1 MQRLSIVIP
10 LTGNEQRMEDTL
22 VSVLENRP
30 NDCQVVVVL
39 NEVYADPYDL
49 KNEVCFVYAPN
60 GCKPVECINRG
71 LDAAKGEI
79 VHVLTAGAE
88 VGPGWA
94 EAAMAHFHDQKIAA
108 VAPLILRPDDPHR
121 VVSAGSEYRDGG
133 SVRRTDSGRPI
144 SEIGHDTRSTLGPD
158 QLAGFYRKSW
168 LDMVDRFCGE
178 TGAAFATVDLALKL
192 REAGGEC
199 VFDPNCRV
207 YAHESIAAAEPV
219 ATQALQAE
227 RLFWRWAPSRGW
239 LRSLPAHALHL
250 AWETLSGCPRPSMFA
265 RLLGRFLGL
274 CGFGLHGRHRRQM
287 AQLRRRASYAHSA
300 HAPTVS
306 TPDSMEPA
314 LLPIS
319 PSGKAP
325 LSDKSVCSNIPA
337 PPRRLFG

>member
-1 MQRLSIVIP
+1 MPRLSIVIP
-10 LTGNEQRMEDTL
+10 LTGNVQQMEDTL

-30 NDCQVVVVL
+30 DNCQVVVVM

-49 KNEVCFVYAPN
+49 KNEVCFVYAPI

-71 LDAAKGEI
+71 LDAAGGEI
-79 VHVLTAGAE
+79 VHILTAGAE

-94 EAAMAHFHDQKIAA
+94 EAAIAHFHDPNIAA

-133 SVRRTDSGRPI
+133 SVRRAAHGRRI
-144 SEIGHDTRSTLGPD
+144 AEIGHAVRSTLGPD
-158 QLAGFYRKSW
+158 RLAGFYRKSS
-168 LDMVDRFCGE
+168 LDLVDRFCGE

-300 HAPTVS
+300 HAPTMS

-325 LSDKSVCSNIPA
+325 LSDKSVRSNIPA
-337 PPRRLFG
+337 PPRRLLG